1 MAHTT
6 RPLTRDDFDQSM
18 ALSREAFGH
27 LPPGATPPAA
37 ADFPRPGYHA
47 FGTFDDDHLVARLV
61 TREYHSWFG
70 GSTVPTGGIAGVA
83 VAAER
88 RGEKLLDDLFR
99 VALDDGFRERGEVV
113 STLFPT
119 APGIYRKF
127 GYELVASYDEVEVPS
142 SALARIRASDRV
154 RTRRATPADFDAV
167 REIYDVWAAAQNGP
181 LTRRGPS
188 FPTDAEGFIE
198 AFTGVTLAIDDADEV
213 VGFASWQRG
222 SGSGES
228 STLEVSDLLA
238 LNADA
243 YRALWR
249 VLASFGS
256 VVGQVRVCT
265 SGDDVAR
272 LSLPSAH
279 WNVVARSPYMLRV
292 HDVPGAFA
300 ARTGRWTARR
310 RSPSRTTTSGPP
322 TGAGNWRSS
331 RGRPTCTPTEEPKDG
346 LVLTP
351 SGLALA
357 WAGAQTC
364 ANLRMAG
371 HLSGGTAENDACST
385 GCSSR
390 GRSISATTSEGQPK
404 VSSW

>member
-1 MAHTT
+1 MALTT

-18 ALSREAFGH
+18 ALIREAFGH

-47 FGTFDDDHLVARLV
+47 FGTFDDGHLVARVV

-70 GSTVPTGGIAGVA
+70 GSAVPTGGIAGVA
-83 VAAER
+83 VTAER
-88 RGEKLLDDLFR
+88 RGQKLLDELFR
-99 VALDDGFRERGEVV
+99 VALDDGFRKRGEVI

-127 GYELVASYDEVEVPS
+127 GYELISSYDEVEIPS
-142 SALARIRASDRV
+142 SALAGIRASDRV

-167 REIYDVWAAAQNGP
+167 REVYDAWAAAQNGP

-198 AFTGVTLAIDDADEV
+198 AFTGVTLAIDEADEV

-243 YRALWR
+243 FRALWR
-249 VLASFGS
+249 VLGSFSS

-300 ARTGRWTARR
+300 ARNWPVDGEAAFTLAGDQVGTANG
-310 RSPSRTTTSGPP
+310 SWHVAIEQGK
-322 TGAGNWRSS
+322 A
-331 RGRPTCTPTEEPKDG
+331 TCTPTAEPGDAP
-346 LVLTP
+346 VLTP

-371 HLSGGTAENDACST
+371 HLRGGNVENDAALD
-385 GCSSR
+385 R
-390 GRSISATTSEGQPK
+390 VLVPRPIHIRDFF
-404 VSSW
+404 

>member
-1 MAHTT
+1 MPLIT

-18 ALSREAFGH
+18 ALIREAFGD
-27 LPPGATPPAA
+27 LPPGTTPRSPES
-37 ADFPRPGYHA
+37 FPRPGYHA
-47 FGTFDDDHLVARLV
+47 FGTFDGDQLVARVV

-70 GSTVPTGGIAGVA
+70 GSAVPTGGIAGVA

-127 GYELVASYDEVEVPS
+127 GYELVSSYDEVEIPA
-142 SALARIRASDRV
+142 SALAGVRGSDRV
-154 RTRRATPADFDAV
+154 RTRRATPADSDAV
-167 REIYDVWAAAQNGP
+167 REVYDVWAAAQNGP

-198 AFTGVTLAIDDADEV
+198 SFTGVTLALDDADEV

-222 SGSGES
+222 SGCGES

-238 LNADA
+238 LSAAA

-249 VLASFGS
+249 VLGSFGS

-292 HDVPGAFA
+292 HDVPGAIA
-300 ARTGRWTARR
+300 ARSWPVEGEASFTVAGDHVGTANG
-310 RSPSRTTTSGPP
+310 SWHVAIEQGK
-322 TGAGNWRSS
+322 A
-331 RGRPTCTPTEEPKDG
+331 TCTPIEERQDG

-351 SGLALA
+351 SGMALI
-357 WAGAQTC
+357 WAGAQTG
-364 ANLRMAG
+364 ANVRMAG
-371 HLSGGTAENDACST
+371 HLAGGTLETEAALDRVFAQ
-385 GCSSR
+385 R
-390 GRSISATTSEGQPK
+390 PIHIRDYF
-404 VSSW
+404 